1 MKKYIHVTNEDR
13 SFLAKLFGVSSVTV
27 WKALRYEGD
36 TGTLRKIRK
45 AAIERDGIIMSVS
58 PLMET
63 LHDADGYMRQYFPNG
78 ALLEVNKEDDTAQV
92 IFNGKVTKRY
102 EQVLPSGIWE
112 MQKYAATLR

>member
-13 SFLAKLFGVSSVTV
+13 SFLSKLFGVSSVTV

-36 TGTLRKIRK
+36 TDTLRKIRK
-45 AAIERDGIIMSVS
+45 AAMERGGIIMTVS

-78 ALLEVNKEDDTAQV
+78 ALLEVNKEDDTAQ
-92 IFNGKVTKRY
+92 IIYNGKVAQRY
-102 EQVLPSGIWE
+102 EQVRFSGIGE
-112 MQKYAATLR
+112 IQKYAASLR